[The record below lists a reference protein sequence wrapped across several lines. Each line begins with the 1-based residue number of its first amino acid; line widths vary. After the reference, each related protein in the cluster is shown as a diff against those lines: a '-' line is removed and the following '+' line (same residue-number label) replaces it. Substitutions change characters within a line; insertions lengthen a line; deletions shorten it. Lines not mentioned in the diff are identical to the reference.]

1 MKVKKY
7 KGVVGTEF
15 PWRETDLM
23 EEMTKNNKLMVD
35 VYRRRG
41 KSRVNKMLEKILDQ
55 RSTQEKNY

>member
-7 KGVVGTEF
+7 KGVVVTEF